1 MEFKVYKMLYKIKNP
16 ETRLKILG
24 KNFVKNNL
32 FKGKLIINNKKQKIS
47 ESINI
52 NGIRNDKFKVK
63 LLLKRNIY
71 NKSYFFKDCSS
82 LIELSTS
89 NKELKTFNNRNNY
102 ISEIKDKIINKTAQ
116 ETGQESLYD
125 KNLYI
130 EEEDYVKF
138 YNDDVIY
145 PYNNIFYIY

>member
-1 MEFKVYKMLYKIKNP
+1 MEFEVYKMLYKIKNP

-32 FKGKLIINNKKQKIS
+32 FKGKLVINNKKQKIG
-47 ESINI
+47 ECINI

-63 LLLKRNIY
+63 LLLKRKIY

-82 LIELSTS
+82 IIELSTS

-116 ETGQESLYD
+116 ETG
-125 KNLYI
+125 
-130 EEEDYVKF
+130 
-138 YNDDVIY
+138 
-145 PYNNIFYIY
+145 

>member
-145 PYNNIFYIY
+145 PYNNISDIY